1 MCYILMIYNAIL
13 ILLFGGGENREACI
27 DVVWWKV
34 RGVEYL
40 FISLHIFFFF
50 FFFYKFTIEYME
62 FTCGFK
68 DSMVDLDISCREMD
82 KRSLVQENETK
93 HFS

>member
-50 FFFYKFTIEYME
+50 FFFFTNLPLNIWNSHVVS
-62 FTCGFK
+62 K
-68 DSMVDLDISCREMD
+68 I
-82 KRSLVQENETK
+82 QWWI
-93 HFS
+93 

>member
-50 FFFYKFTIEYME
+50 FFFLKIYNLIYGIHMWFQR
-62 FTCGFK
+62 FNGGF
-68 DSMVDLDISCREMD
+68 R
-82 KRSLVQENETK
+82 
-93 HFS
+93 HFL